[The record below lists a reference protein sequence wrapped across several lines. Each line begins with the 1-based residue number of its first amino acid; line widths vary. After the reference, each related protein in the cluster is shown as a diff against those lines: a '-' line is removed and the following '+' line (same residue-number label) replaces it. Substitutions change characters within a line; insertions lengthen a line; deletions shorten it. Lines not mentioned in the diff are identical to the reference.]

1 MRFFSVFLALALF
14 TPALLAKTGYVDMKE
29 ALQSTRRGRKVQ
41 TQLRKELDKVKK
53 EISALESGLTKDR
66 TKLEQDIPLLSEQK
80 RAQRVQQFQQK
91 VLQSQK
97 EAEAKKSALQQKEDR
112 LMSPV
117 VQKLQK
123 VIGSLAG
130 EEGYTVVL
138 NKDSNVLWVSPDR
151 DLTKKAATRFN
162 KKHK

>member
-1 MRFFSVFLALALF
+1 MRFFSGFLALVLF
-14 TPALLAKTGYVDMKE
+14 SPGLFAKTGYVDMKE

-41 TQLRKELDKVKK
+41 KQLRRDLDKVKK
-53 EISALESGLTKDR
+53 EIAALEADLTKDR

-80 RAQRVQQFQQK
+80 RARRVQQFQQK

-97 EAEAKKSALQQKEDR
+97 EVEAKKSALQQKEDK

-123 VIGSLAG
+123 VIGRIAG
-130 EEGYTVVL
+130 EEGYTAVL
-138 NKDSNVLWVSPDR
+138 NKDSNVLWVSPER
-151 DLTKKAATRFN
+151 DLTKKAAALFD